1 MGGISTPPAGGGC
14 IIRARF
20 STQTLPMAASGGD
33 VTRLLNDLSAGRPDA
48 MAELLPL
55 VYADLRQRARRYM
68 RQERGGHTLQPTAL
82 VHEAFLRL
90 VDQRAVSWQN
100 RSHFLAIASNA
111 MRRVLVDHARTH
123 SRAKR
128 GGGQVVEPIDDEVAA
143 AIDIDRVDL
152 IALDAAL
159 SRLAARD
166 AQQARVVEL
175 RYFGGLSIEEAA
187 EVLAVSPATVKR
199 EWAMARSWLFVQL
212 AGLPPRSDTAPRAT
226 GNS

>member
-1 MGGISTPPAGGGC
+1 
-14 IIRARF
+14 
-20 STQTLPMAASGGD
+20 MAASGGD
-33 VTRLLNDLSAGRPDA
+33 VTRLLNDLSAGRTDA

-68 RQERGGHTLQPTAL
+68 RHERGGHTLQPTAL
-82 VHEAFLRL
+82 VHEAYLRL

-100 RSHFLAIASNA
+100 RSHFLAIASSA

-128 GGGQVVEPIDDEVAA
+128 GGGHVPEPIGDESAA
-143 AIDIDRVDL
+143 AIDMDRVDL

-159 SRLAARD
+159 ARLAARD

-212 AGLPPRSDTAPRAT
+212 GGPPERSDRAPRAT
-226 GNS
+226 GNG